1 MKSLSEPLA
10 QALPSND
17 IGDEKGIVKYPQSD
31 NMSNIYSFF
40 GLPDPNEG
48 VSESNQTGPTQE
60 EANQK
65 MKISEVEVLLTEK
78 FHDLGEKKWQVW
90 SRSRLPTPKRAIRYV
105 EPDKLHRL
113 PTHGITQ
120 RLLGGDMVV
129 VDLRDL
135 KHMKAQQDACR
146 RELGGMS
153 ERLGAPVFALN
164 SVETLLLVP
173 GAGAVVDTTTHHLG
187 IPEEV

>member
-48 VSESNQTGPTQE
+48 VSESNQTGPTQK

-90 SRSRLPTPKRAIRYV
+90 SRSKGR
-105 EPDKLHRL
+105 
-113 PTHGITQ
+113 
-120 RLLGGDMVV
+120 
-129 VDLRDL
+129 
-135 KHMKAQQDACR
+135 
-146 RELGGMS
+146 
-153 ERLGAPVFALN
+153 
-164 SVETLLLVP
+164 
-173 GAGAVVDTTTHHLG
+173 
-187 IPEEV
+187 PES

>member
-1 MKSLSEPLA
+1 
-10 QALPSND
+10 
-17 IGDEKGIVKYPQSD
+17 
-31 NMSNIYSFF
+31 MSNIYSFF

-48 VSESNQTGPTQE
+48 FPESASTAASQE
-60 EANQK
+60 EIQK
-65 MKISEVEVLLTEK
+65 IKISEVEVLVNQN
-78 FHDLGEKKWQVW
+78 FHDLGERKWQIW
-90 SRSRLPTPKRAIRYV
+90 SHSRLAPPMRAIRYV
-105 EPDKLHRL
+105 EPDNLHRL

-120 RLLGGDMVV
+120 RLLNGDMVV
-129 VDLRDL
+129 VDLRVL

-153 ERLGAPVFALN
+153 ERLGTPVFALN

-173 GAGAVVDTTTHHLG
+173 GAGAVVDTTSHHLG

>member
-1 MKSLSEPLA
+1 
-10 QALPSND
+10 
-17 IGDEKGIVKYPQSD
+17 
-31 NMSNIYSFF
+31 MSNIYSFF

-48 VSESNQTGPTQE
+48 IPESASVAAAQE
-60 EANQK
+60 EIQK
-65 MKISEVEVLLTEK
+65 IKISEVEVLVNQK
-78 FHDLGEKKWQVW
+78 FHDLGERKWQIW
-90 SRSRLPTPKRAIRYV
+90 SHSKLAPPKRAIRYV
-105 EPDKLHRL
+105 EPDNLHRL

-120 RLLGGDMVV
+120 RLLNGDMVV

-173 GAGAVVDTTTHHLG
+173 GAGAVVDTTSHHLG

>member
-1 MKSLSEPLA
+1 
-10 QALPSND
+10 
-17 IGDEKGIVKYPQSD
+17 
-31 NMSNIYSFF
+31 MSNIYSFF

-48 VSESNQTGPTQE
+48 ILESASKEAAQE
-60 EANQK
+60 EEIQK
-65 MKISEVEVLLTEK
+65 IKISEVEVLLSEN
-78 FHDLGEKKWQVW
+78 FHDLGERKWQTW
-90 SRSRLPTPKRAIRYV
+90 SRSRLAPPKRAIRYV
-105 EPDKLHRL
+105 EPDNLHRL
-113 PTHGITQ
+113 PTNGITQ
-120 RLLGGDMVV
+120 RLLNGDMVV

-173 GAGAVVDTTTHHLG
+173 GAGAVVDTTSHHLG